1 MSASCAFP
9 PKETGRPRP
18 QRRWPG
24 PARASR
30 GHVRP
35 RSGDRNPP
43 RQRGRRRPAGPAYR
57 IDRSGADASPGVV
70 GADGRARA
78 GGCRGHPRPDRGA
91 GRLPGTRRVH
101 RAAHRHRHSGR
112 LGARHRRPGHRHLHA
127 GGAGGNDRR
136 TRASYACARCQARRG
151 GGGGL
156 PPWGRS
162 APPPRARGHG
172 AAAGDARRARPGRRT
187 DPAARR
193 RAGALDGGDPAGRP
207 GGASRA
213 TRVVDTARRAGRRT
227 GQGTVA
233 GGPAGRPLQ
242 AGPGLRPPPRR
253 RLGPRG
259 RHSDERWRWLRGG
272 HNAVLYG
279 KRSMVKEITRVEV
292 ATMTAA
298 DIPTVLE
305 IERRSFPTPW
315 PRDAYTHELDHN
327 RTAVY
332 LVARREEAIVGFA
345 GMWVVMDE
353 GHITTIAV
361 DPPARGQ
368 GIGERLLIALID
380 RASERGARWIQ
391 LEVRRSNVAAQNLYR
406 KYGFRD
412 VGVRRHY
419 YSDNGEDAL
428 VMWTGS
434 MLEEEFQQ
442 RYRALRTAFLGS

>member
-1 MSASCAFP
+1 
-9 PKETGRPRP
+9 
-18 QRRWPG
+18 
-24 PARASR
+24 
-30 GHVRP
+30 
-35 RSGDRNPP
+35 
-43 RQRGRRRPAGPAYR
+43 
-57 IDRSGADASPGVV
+57 
-70 GADGRARA
+70 
-78 GGCRGHPRPDRGA
+78 
-91 GRLPGTRRVH
+91 
-101 RAAHRHRHSGR
+101 
-112 LGARHRRPGHRHLHA
+112 
-127 GGAGGNDRR
+127 
-136 TRASYACARCQARRG
+136 
-151 GGGGL
+151 
-156 PPWGRS
+156 
-162 APPPRARGHG
+162 
-172 AAAGDARRARPGRRT
+172 
-187 DPAARR
+187 
-193 RAGALDGGDPAGRP
+193 
-207 GGASRA
+207 
-213 TRVVDTARRAGRRT
+213 
-227 GQGTVA
+227 
-233 GGPAGRPLQ
+233 
-242 AGPGLRPPPRR
+242 
-253 RLGPRG
+253 
-259 RHSDERWRWLRGG
+259 
-272 HNAVLYG
+272 
-279 KRSMVKEITRVEV
+279 MVKEITRVEV

-434 MLEEEFQQ
+434 ILEEEFQQ
-442 RYRALRTAFLGS
+442 RYKALRTAFLGS